1 MGKQDARSL
10 SAEGQEDLRRRVVEA
25 VQKGLSQTDAARL
38 FGLARGTVSRWMG
51 LVERVGRRALKAR
64 RRGRPPVSRLQPH
77 QAATTVRHI
86 LSGCPDQLSMP
97 FALWTREAVQELL
110 SRKFDVQVS
119 VWTVGRYLRAWGLTP
134 QKPVRRAYEQNPAK
148 VRKWLEEEYPA
159 IREQARQF
167 KAQIHWLDEMG
178 LRSDH
183 QAGRSYGRRGE
194 TPVVFGTGQR
204 FRCNMISS
212 ITNRGRLA
220 FMIFRQRFTAR
231 VFLNFLG
238 RLLRLTRKTRR
249 KVFLIVDGHPVHKA
263 RSVSRWLAE
272 HRKQIRIFFLPS
284 YSPELNPDEL
294 LNQDVKTNALGRVR
308 PINVHEMMDYVRAS
322 RLSSRAAVFKWSR
335 WKRRTW
341 RRSRSR
347 GPTVSGARRRHDH
360 NSAACSVLQR
370 DKEYRPAL
378 VDLQRGPSPETPTTY
393 RQLE

>member
-10 SAEGQEDLRRRVVEA
+10 PAKAQEDLRRRVVET
-25 VQKGLSQTDAARL
+25 VQQGLSQTEAARV
-38 FGLARGTVSRWMG
+38 FGVARGTVSRWMG
-51 LVERVGRRALKAR
+51 LVERAGRRALKAR
-64 RRGRPPVSRLQPH
+64 RRGRPPVSRLAPH
-77 QAATTVRHI
+77 QAATTVRTI
-86 LSGCPDQLSMP
+86 LSGCPDQLRLP

-110 SRKFDVQVS
+110 SRKFALQVS

-134 QKPVRRAYEQNPAK
+134 QKPVRRAYEQNPAA

-159 IREQARQF
+159 IRNLARQWQ
-167 KAQIHWLDEMG
+167 AQIHWLDEMG

-183 QAGRSYGRRGE
+183 QAGRSWGRRGQ

-231 VFLNFLG
+231 VFLDFLG

-249 KVFLIVDGHPVHKA
+249 KVFLIVDGHPVHKS
-263 RSVSRWLAE
+263 RSVRRWLAE
-272 HRKQIRIFFLPS
+272 HAAQIRIFCLPA

-308 PINVHEMMDYVRAS
+308 PVNVQEMMDNVRSYLRITPARPKLVKNYFRES
-322 RLSSRAAVFKWSR
+322 HVQYAAR
-335 WKRRTW
+335 
-341 RRSRSR
+341 
-347 GPTVSGARRRHDH
+347 
-360 NSAACSVLQR
+360 
-370 DKEYRPAL
+370 
-378 VDLQRGPSPETPTTY
+378 
-393 RQLE
+393 

>member
-1 MGKQDARSL
+1 MGEQDARL
-10 SAEGQEDLRRRVVEA
+10 HLAEAQKDLRRRVVEA
-25 VQKGLSQTDAARL
+25 VEKGLSQTEAAGV
-38 FGLARGTVSRWMG
+38 FGVARGTVTRWMG
-51 LVERVGRRALKAR
+51 LVESVGRRALKAR
-64 RRGRPPVSRLQPH
+64 RRGRPAVSRLAPH

-86 LSGCPDQLSMP
+86 LSSCPDQLSLP

-110 SRKFDVQVS
+110 SRKFDLQVS

-134 QKPVRRAYEQNPAK
+134 QKPVRRAYEQNPVA

-159 IREQARQF
+159 IRELARQDQ
-167 KAQIHWLDEMG
+167 AHIHWLDEMG

-183 QAGRSYGRRGE
+183 QAGRSYGRRGQ

-238 RLLRLTRKTRR
+238 RLLRLTRKTRK
-249 KVFLIVDGHPVHKA
+249 KVFLVVDGHPVHKA
-263 RSVSRWLAE
+263 RSVTRWLDE
-272 HRKQIRIFFLPS
+272 HREQIRVFFLPS

-308 PINVHEMMDYVRAS
+308 PVNVQEMMDNVRSYLRITQARPS
-322 RLSSRAAVFKWSR
+322 LVKNYFRERHVQYAA
-335 WKRRTW
+335 T
-341 RRSRSR
+341 
-347 GPTVSGARRRHDH
+347 
-360 NSAACSVLQR
+360 
-370 DKEYRPAL
+370 
-378 VDLQRGPSPETPTTY
+378 
-393 RQLE
+393 

>member
-10 SAEGQEDLRRRVVEA
+10 PAEAQEDLRRRVVEA
-25 VQKGLSQTDAARL
+25 VQKSLSQTEAARV
-38 FGLARGTVSRWMG
+38 FGVARGTVSRWTG

-64 RRGRPPVSRLQPH
+64 RRGRPPVSRLAPH
-77 QAATTVRHI
+77 QAAMTVRYI
-86 LSGCPDQLSMP
+86 VGGCPDQLSLP
-97 FALWTREAVQELL
+97 FALWTREAVQALL
-110 SRKFDVQVS
+110 SRKFDLEVS

-134 QKPVRRAYEQNPAK
+134 QKPVRRAYEQNPAA

-159 IREQARQF
+159 IRELARQDQ
-167 KAQIHWLDEMG
+167 AQIHWLDEMG

-183 QAGRSYGRRGE
+183 QAGRSYGRRGQ
-194 TPVVFGTGQR
+194 TPVVWGTGQR

-231 VFLNFLG
+231 VFLNFLR

-249 KVFLIVDGHPVHKA
+249 KVFLIADGHPVHKS

-272 HRKQIRIFFLPS
+272 HVAQIRIFWLPS

-308 PINVHEMMDYVRAS
+308 PVNVHEMMSSVRSYLRITQARPKS
-322 RLSSRAAVFKWSR
+322 VRNYFRERHVQYAAR
-335 WKRRTW
+335 
-341 RRSRSR
+341 
-347 GPTVSGARRRHDH
+347 
-360 NSAACSVLQR
+360 
-370 DKEYRPAL
+370 
-378 VDLQRGPSPETPTTY
+378 
-393 RQLE
+393 